1 VAGAAGLKRAR
12 RTLAAPAAVFFAVA
26 LAAGPAR
33 AHGATNVGDFYAGL
47 MQPVYHLE
55 SLLLL
60 LALGLFGGQA
70 PAERRH
76 AAPLAFAA
84 ATLVGAAVALLGGAL
99 PQAAWL
105 VRGGSAAL
113 GLLVAARWI
122 PGLRLSLLLAIA
134 LGVGQ
139 GQYAALGD
147 RADLARPWLYAL
159 GLALG
164 PLVVSG
170 WLIALAERAR
180 AFWMQV
186 GWRVVGSWIATIAL
200 LVMALELAGR

>member
-1 VAGAAGLKRAR
+1 VRE
-12 RTLAAPAAVFFAVA
+12 RTLVAFRRGVAAPAAAFAAIA
-26 LAAGPAR
+26 LAAGPAH
-33 AHGATNVGDFYAGL
+33 AHGATDVGDFYAGL
-47 MQPVYHLE
+47 LQPVYHLE

-60 LALGLFGGQA
+60 LALGLAAGQA

-76 AAPLAFAA
+76 AVPLAFAG
-84 ATLVGAAVALLGGAL
+84 ATLVGAAAALAGGAL
-99 PQAAWL
+99 PQADWL

-122 PGLRLSLLLAIA
+122 PDPRVALILALA

-139 GQYAALGD
+139 GQHAALAD

-164 PLVVSG
+164 PLVVGG
-170 WLIALAERAR
+170 WLIALADRAR
-180 AFWMQV
+180 AFWLQV
-186 GWRVVGSWIATIAL
+186 GWRVAGSWIATIAL
-200 LVMALELAGR
+200 LVAALELAGR